1 MSRDLE
7 EIYAKGCWWFPR
19 RVAFYL
25 SAVWVGSQVGAFAI
39 AAGFLT
45 AMRRFHPDQFKVIW
59 QSPLLLDGEWDVLN
73 ALVLASAAV
82 WFARLDT
89 LGYRS
94 WAAFAGIESVFAVLG
109 GIYDVQG
116 PLAVTVTWFVWLVLA
131 IAMATAVWFF
141 RQWQLN
147 RWAAEITML
156 KAENAARRAAR
167 PNDAGAEEPLDPC

>member
-25 SAVWVGSQVGAFAI
+25 SAVWVGSQIGGYAI

-45 AMRRFHPDQFKVIW
+45 AMRRFHSDQFKVIW
-59 QSPLLLDGEWDVLN
+59 QSPLLLDGEWGILNGFVLIA
-73 ALVLASAAV
+73 ALALLARTDA
-82 WFARLDT
+82 

-94 WAAFAGIESVFAVLG
+94 WAILAGLESVFAVLG

-116 PLAVTVTWFVWLVLA
+116 PVAVSVTWSVWLILA
-131 IAMATAVWFF
+131 TAMATSVWFL

-147 RWAAEITML
+147 RWAAELTML
-156 KAENAARRAAR
+156 KAENASRRATR
-167 PNDAGAEEPLDPC
+167 PNDAEPEEPLDLD